1 MSESSGEIDNS
12 PVTVLTP
19 PEDNQVKDRL
29 FNESCT
35 RGITEAL
42 TGIDRDFVLTPNI
55 ENQLAFHNDTHTN
68 GVILRTERILKAV
81 QQVDRDAT
89 RPLVT
94 DRDIVLGKFAAA
106 WHDVVQNW
114 EHPVVD
120 GVEDVTKRQK
130 SKGNERASADRAI
143 AFMKAE
149 NKQAGEEI
157 YTIDDMET
165 VEDAIM
171 LTMPHFDADL
181 GVVTQPDLA
190 DFKYHPVVQAVALAD
205 LGAAGMDGFEAFKWN
220 ADALFVEENMDIAA
234 FLRGEG
240 GVGQEEE
247 FKARVLNWMSV
258 ESKFILGRQRQSW
271 QEINSLQEKAQGPVR
286 KLFSTYDDNF
296 NSLVTLTA
304 KRREMSPVELFDD
317 IKSSLLA
324 KPN

>member
-1 MSESSGEIDNS
+1 MDESSGFDG
-12 PVTVLTP
+12 PVSAPKP
-19 PEDNQVKDRL
+19 PEDSVVKDRS
-29 FNESCT
+29 FNESCS

-42 TGIDRDFVLTPNI
+42 TGINRDFVSTPDA
-55 ENQLAFHNDTHTN
+55 ENQLAFHNTTHTN

-81 QQVDRDAT
+81 QQADRGAT
-89 RPLVT
+89 HPQVT

-120 GVEDVTKRQK
+120 GVEDVTKRKK
-130 SKGNERASADRAI
+130 SQGNERASADRAI

-157 YTIDDMET
+157 YTIDDIET

-181 GVVTQPDLA
+181 GVVTQPDIA

-234 FLRGEG
+234 LLRGEG
-240 GVGQEEE
+240 GIGQEEE
-247 FKARVLNWMSV
+247 FKARILSWMSV
-258 ESKFILGRQRQSW
+258 ESRFILGRQRQSW
-271 QEINSLQEKAQGPVR
+271 QEINSMQEKAQGPVR
-286 KLFSTYDDNF
+286 KLFSSYDDNF

-304 KRREMSPVELFDD
+304 KRREMTPMELFDD
-317 IKSSLLA
+317 IKTSLLA